1 MIIIDLSYTYTSGRY
16 PAAQP
21 WTVDRADRFHE
32 INKVIWFFFLFNERW
47 NDFLVSGEHD
57 LQFWSNHPENTE
69 LLLLFFFILKK
80 IATHYILFL
89 VYAFKNVIFKI
100 RKKNK
105 NKNKMYG
112 LILITHHNY
121 VTGINSLV
129 TCKTWFLRF
138 QNVYHFNFKKS
149 NK

>member
-1 MIIIDLSYTYTSGRY
+1 MIIIDLCYTYTSGRY

-32 INKVIWFFFLFNERW
+32 INKHMIFFSFLMK
-47 NDFLVSGEHD
+47 GEMI
-57 LQFWSNHPENTE
+57 FWWVANMICNFGLITRKTRNYYYYY
-69 LLLLFFFILKK
+69 FFKK
-80 IATHYILFL
+80 IATRYILFL

-100 RKKNK
+100 RKK

-129 TCKTWFLRF
+129 TCKTWFP
-138 QNVYHFNFKKS
+138 
-149 NK
+149 